1 MDKSQQSKL
10 YTGQEQECHVWL
22 SQNLNPGKTAVI
34 MTMLKQ
40 VVEKRSWKE
49 AWGLTSDVSC
59 RICTQHSETVEH
71 LVVGCTKLA
80 NIEYLTSHNREL
92 IILAVA
98 WAKQQELVGRTIKQS
113 WCGTSRCS
121 YEKPL
126 LQEDQTWFWDWKL
139 TRRSGSV
146 TWHVYNKIT
155 LGQKEQRSWRNT
167 DNLR

>member
-22 SQNLNPGKTAVI
+22 SQNLNPGKTAAI
-34 MTMLKQ
+34 MTMLEQ
-40 VVEKRSWKE
+40 VVETRSWRE
-49 AWGLTSDVSC
+49 ALGLTDDVSC
-59 RICTQHSETVEH
+59 RIYTQHSETVEH

-92 IILAVA
+92 IILPVA

-113 WCGTSRCS
+113 WCGTSRYT

-126 LQEDQTWFWDWKL
+126 LQEDQTWFWNWKL
-139 TRRSGSV
+139 TRISGSV
-146 TWHVYNKIT
+146 TWHAHNKIT